1 VRIGR
6 WVIGIVAGLVLLAV
20 LTVLAVTVF
29 VDPNRYRGQIE
40 AAVTRATG
48 QPFNIEGDLDIAW
61 YPWLA
66 VRMGPSQFGA
76 PEGAGGEPLVQ
87 WQSARVG
94 ARLVPLIRGE
104 LIIDRVRLDEPR
116 FFLRRDAEG
125 RGNWEEVLAAL
136 KKPPTPPATG
146 PRPPPGP
153 QVAGFE
159 VQDGTLTYVDEAR
172 GQQFTITDWQ
182 LEVGAWRSG
191 ATVPVETEL
200 TWEAEHDEGEEV
212 PIGVRLSATAR
223 VHVSDD
229 ANDIDVFELASTSR
243 VYGAPLPKAGV
254 PVSMRLS
261 RFAARLSPLD
271 IAISEVAARVGEAD
285 VTASIQAG
293 ESGPGLYVRGPLSVE
308 LPSLRRFLPTLGVK
322 VPLPVDKTTIGALK
336 LASMWEWN
344 NGAVRVSGI
353 DLHLDDTH
361 FSGELSRT
369 SSEDAVWTFA
379 LHGDK
384 IDLARY
390 IDIEKTSK
398 KPFELP
404 LAALRALKVQ
414 GELTFDEA
422 SVADSG
428 MKDVRMRVEL
438 ADGAVKSSQ

>member
-1 VRIGR
+1 MRIGR

-48 QPFNIEGDLDIAW
+48 QPFNIEGDLEIAW

-76 PEGAGGEPLVQ
+76 PGAGGEPLVR
-87 WQSARVG
+87 WKSARVG

-116 FFLRRDAEG
+116 FVLRRDAAG
-125 RGNWEEVLAAL
+125 RGNWEDVFAAL
-136 KKPPTPPATG
+136 KKPPTPPITG
-146 PRPPPGP
+146 PNPPPGP
-153 QVAGFE
+153 QIAGFE
-159 VQDGTLTYVDEAR
+159 IQDGALTYVDEAR
-172 GQQFTITDWQ
+172 GRHFTITDWQ
-182 LEVGAWRSG
+182 LDVGAWRSG
-191 ATVPVETEL
+191 ATVPVATEFA
-200 TWEAEHDEGEEV
+200 WEAEHDARDKT

-229 ANDIDVFELASTSR
+229 ANDIDVFELVSTSR
-243 VYGAPLPKAGV
+243 VQGGPLPKAGV

-271 IAISEVAARVGEAD
+271 IAISEVAARVGDAD

-308 LPSLRRFLPTLGVK
+308 LPSLRRFLPTLGAK
-322 VPLPVDKTTIGALK
+322 VPLPVDKTTIGPMK

-361 FSGELSRT
+361 FTGELSRT

-384 IDLARY
+384 IDLSRY
-390 IDIEKTSK
+390 LEIEKTSK

-404 LAALRALKVQ
+404 LAALRALKMQ
-414 GELTFDEA
+414 GELTFDQA
-422 SVADSG
+422 SVADAE
-428 MKDVRMRVEL
+428 MKDVRMRFEL
-438 ADGAVKSSQ
+438 ADGAVKSLQ